1 MTLVQPRPVAP
12 SVPPPDPAAE
22 TRARL
27 RRWLYLAGLVPLA
40 LALAFGLK
48 VVVMGHHDQAGQR
61 AWSVDDPAAAME
73 QWTGNRFLNVLQPWI
88 APFDTG
94 NAAYGMKDWDRA
106 IGDYRD
112 ALDKAPR
119 KEQCT
124 VRINLSLTQEAVGD
138 EAAEGGDLGA
148 ARSAWSDALATL
160 NAGRC
165 PTHSGRG
172 KHQSE
177 QAESQRQRLEQKLH
191 QQPPPKSRQQP
202 QQQKK
207 HQGGS
212 DGSDR
217 QQKDLDKRNG
227 QGQRY
232 KNQYK
237 DLEDYGGFS
246 DQPQW

>member
-1 MTLVQPRPVAP
+1 MTLLQPRPVAP
-12 SVPPPDPAAE
+12 GVPPPDHAAE
-22 TRARL
+22 IRARL
-27 RRWLYLAGLVPLA
+27 RRWLYLAGLVPVA
-40 LALAFGLK
+40 LAFAFGLK
-48 VVVMGHHDQAGQR
+48 VVVMGHHDRLGER
-61 AWSVDDPAAAME
+61 AWSEDEPATAME

-94 NAAYGMKDWDRA
+94 NAAYGMRDWDRA
-106 IGDYRD
+106 VGDYRD
-112 ALDKAPR
+112 ALEKAPR

-138 EAAEGGDLGA
+138 EAAEGGDLGS
-148 ARSAWSDALATL
+148 ARGAWSDALGTL
-160 NAGRC
+160 NAGDC
-165 PTHSGRG
+165 PTRAGRG

-177 QAESQRQRLEQKLH
+177 QAESQKQRLEQKLH
-191 QQPPPKSRQQP
+191 QQPPKSRPQP
-202 QQQKK
+202 QQKQQD
-207 HQGGS
+207 QGGS
-212 DGSDR
+212 DGSDK